1 METRFVKLKSDFNNI
16 ITIRTSVKNIFDI
29 LQIRINKLK
38 IFYSEFIKDS
48 KHDMFIFGLDSFHFQ
63 SKLIDIEYDDM
74 KRLFLAI
81 NNRMYCEYFKLY
93 KIITEYILKNITD
106 KKIKDNIKIN
116 NYPVYKDLEPYKEY
130 KFETIQDIHENI
142 LNLITILTSMLSNK
156 ENELLIH
163 KTKQSIGL
171 NIDNFITTFNY
182 NINVIREKI
191 NMFVSYIEFFHKM
204 HTKYLKRFSN
214 KIQLMHTHIDSD
226 IRFDENLELSKD
238 KKKELIASLNVEN
251 VNNMLLNDLKKSMNS
266 DTSSDTDV
274 VVEEKNEVE
283 SKSSTPSAKSNLSFV
298 NFKEI
303 IKSNVNKVSN
313 ILQICNTS
321 DAINPNMSY
330 RDMSKLFSTI
340 DSSCDAIINSEVIE
354 ENKAYGKES
363 SKETSEQMSEQ
374 MSEVSDYSENL
385 VLIINTNEEKVAS
398 KPIAE
403 AKEDVL
409 NELKGLIGNKH
420 LKEELEP
427 IKEELEPIK
436 EELEPIK
443 EELEPIKEE
452 LEQIKQELVQKQV
465 QQIEQKLEQVQSNT
479 NKKKKKKNKK

>member
-1 METRFVKLKSDFNNI
+1 METRFVKLKSEFNNI
-16 ITIRTSVKNIFDI
+16 ITVRNSVKNIFDI

-106 KKIKDNIKIN
+106 KKVKDNIKIN

-142 LNLITILTSMLSNK
+142 LNFISILASMLSNK

-163 KTKQSIGL
+163 KSKQSIGL

-251 VNNMLLNDLKKSMNS
+251 VNNMLLSDLKKSMNS
-266 DTSSDTDV
+266 DTSSDTEKMSIS
-274 VVEEKNEVE
+274 VEEKNEVE
-283 SKSSTPSAKSNLSFV
+283 SKSSTPSANPSIKSNLSMGS
-298 NFKEI
+298 FKEM
-303 IKSNVNKVSN
+303 IKSNMNKVSN
-313 ILQICNTS
+313 ILQIRNTR
-321 DAINPNMSY
+321 DTINPNMTY
-330 RDMSKLFSTI
+330 HDMANLFSTI
-340 DSSCDAIINSEVIE
+340 DSSCDAIINSEGIE

-363 SKETSEQMSEQ
+363 SQEINEEINEEI
-374 MSEVSDYSENL
+374 SEVSDYSENL
-385 VLIINTNEEKVAS
+385 VLVINTNEEKVSS

-409 NELKGLIGNKH
+409 NELKELMDNKNQ
-420 LKEELEP
+420 LP
-427 IKEELEPIK
+427 
-436 EELEPIK
+436 
-443 EELEPIKEE
+443 
-452 LEQIKQELVQKQV
+452 IKQELVQRHV
-465 QQIEQKLEQVQSNT
+465 QQIEQKLEQVHSNT
-479 NKKKKKKNKK
+479 NKKKKKKPKK

>member
-16 ITIRTSVKNIFDI
+16 ITIRNSVKNIFDI

-106 KKIKDNIKIN
+106 KKVKDNIKIN

-142 LNLITILTSMLSNK
+142 LNFISILASMLSNK

-163 KTKQSIGL
+163 KSKQSIGL

-251 VNNMLLNDLKKSMNS
+251 VNNILLNDLKKSMNS

-274 VVEEKNEVE
+274 NLNQMSISVEEKNEVE
-283 SKSSTPSAKSNLSFV
+283 SKSSIPSANPSPSIKSNLSMGS
-298 NFKEI
+298 FKEM

-313 ILQICNTS
+313 ILQICTTR
-321 DAINPNMSY
+321 DTINPNMTY
-330 RDMSKLFSTI
+330 GDMENIFSTI

-354 ENKAYGKES
+354 ENKAYGKASSRES
-363 SKETSEQMSEQ
+363 SEEISEEI
-374 MSEVSDYSENL
+374 SEVSDYSENL
-385 VLIINTNEEKVAS
+385 VLVINTNEEKVSS

-409 NELKGLIGNKH
+409 NELKELIQIKQ
-420 LKEELEP
+420 ELVP
-427 IKEELEPIK
+427 IKQELIPIK
-436 EELEPIK
+436 QELIP
-443 EELEPIKEE
+443 
-452 LEQIKQELVQKQV
+452 IKQELVQKHV
-465 QQIEQKLEQVQSNT
+465 QQIEEKLQQEQVQSNT

>member
-1 METRFVKLKSDFNNI
+1 MDARLIKLKGDFNNI
-16 ITIRTSVKNIFDI
+16 ITVRTSVKNIFDI

-38 IFYSEFIKDS
+38 IFYAEFIKDS
-48 KHDMFIFGLDSFHFQ
+48 KNDMFIFGLDSFHFQ

-93 KIITEYILKNITD
+93 KIITEYIVKNIPD
-106 KKIKDNIKIN
+106 KKVKDNIKVN

-142 LNLITILTSMLSNK
+142 LNFISILNSMLSNK

-163 KTKQSIGL
+163 KSKQSIGL

-204 HTKYLKRFSN
+204 HSKYLKRFSN

-274 VVEEKNEVE
+274 NINQISINVEEKSELE
-283 SKSSTPSAKSNLSFV
+283 SKTSSPSANHSIKSNLSMGSI
-298 NFKEI
+298 KEM
-303 IKSNVNKVSN
+303 IKTNVNKVSN
-313 ILQICNTS
+313 ILQIRNTR
-321 DAINPNMSY
+321 DTINPNMSY
-330 RDMSKLFSTI
+330 NDMSKLFSTI
-340 DSSCDAIINSEVIE
+340 DSRCDAIINSEGIKNSEGIE
-354 ENKAYGKES
+354 EIKAYNKES
-363 SKETSEQMSEQ
+363 SKASSEASSEEINEEI
-374 MSEVSDYSENL
+374 SEVSDYSENL
-385 VLIINTNEEKVAS
+385 VLIVNPNEEPVNTFFIPVSS

-409 NELKGLIGNKH
+409 NELKEVMDI
-420 LKEELEP
+420 
-427 IKEELEPIK
+427 
-436 EELEPIK
+436 
-443 EELEPIKEE
+443 
-452 LEQIKQELVQKQV
+452 QKQELVQKHV
-465 QQIEQKLEQVQSNT
+465 QQIEEKLEQVQSNA
-479 NKKKKKKNKK
+479 NKKKKKKTKNKCKK

>member
-1 METRFVKLKSDFNNI
+1 
-16 ITIRTSVKNIFDI
+16 
-29 LQIRINKLK
+29 
-38 IFYSEFIKDS
+38 
-48 KHDMFIFGLDSFHFQ
+48 MFIFGLDSFHFQ

-106 KKIKDNIKIN
+106 KKVKDNIKIN

-142 LNLITILTSMLSNK
+142 LNFISILASMLSNK

-163 KTKQSIGL
+163 KSKQSIGL

-251 VNNMLLNDLKKSMNS
+251 VNNMLLSDLKKSMNS

-274 VVEEKNEVE
+274 NLNQMSISVEEKNEVE
-283 SKSSTPSAKSNLSFV
+283 SKSSTPSIKSNLSMGS
-298 NFKEI
+298 FKEM
-303 IKSNVNKVSN
+303 IKSNMNKVSN
-313 ILQICNTS
+313 ILQIRNTR
-321 DAINPNMSY
+321 DTINPNMTY
-330 RDMSKLFSTI
+330 HDMANLFSTI
-340 DSSCDAIINSEVIE
+340 DSSCDAIINSEGIE

-363 SKETSEQMSEQ
+363 SQEINEEINEEI
-374 MSEVSDYSENL
+374 SEVSDYSENL
-385 VLIINTNEEKVAS
+385 VLVINTNEEKVSS

-409 NELKGLIGNKH
+409 NELKELI
-420 LKEELEP
+420 
-427 IKEELEPIK
+427 
-436 EELEPIK
+436 
-443 EELEPIKEE
+443 
-452 LEQIKQELVQKQV
+452 QIKQELVPINQELIPIKQVQKQV
-465 QQIEQKLEQVQSNT
+465 QQIEQKLQQEQVETNT
-479 NKKKKKKNKK
+479 TKKKKKKNKK